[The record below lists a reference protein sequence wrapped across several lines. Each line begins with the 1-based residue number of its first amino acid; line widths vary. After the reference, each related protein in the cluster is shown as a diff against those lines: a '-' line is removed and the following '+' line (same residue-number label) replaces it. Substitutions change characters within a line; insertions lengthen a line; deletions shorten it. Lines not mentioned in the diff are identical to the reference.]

1 MRPRGATD
9 GKTPLRERL
18 DHLIEDMIVG
28 GIRFPDAKREFEK
41 RFLAQVME
49 IEKGNL
55 SRAAKVLHIHR
66 NTLSKKLQAHAET
79 AARLTVEA
87 LAGDLARLCLE
98 DPNIQSVTVRVE
110 KPGAVRFATSV
121 GVEIQRG
128 RDE

>member
-1 MRPRGATD
+1 MGLFGRAGRRRSRGAFPGEDYEVAVRLTLEEAFRGTERTVQVDGRSFTARIPRGATD

-66 NTLSKKLQAHAET
+66 NTLSKKLQELKLWS
-79 AARLTVEA
+79 R
-87 LAGDLARLCLE
+87 
-98 DPNIQSVTVRVE
+98 
-110 KPGAVRFATSV
+110 
-121 GVEIQRG
+121 
-128 RDE
+128 